1 MTMGEEKSSSS
12 QKKFLCPRLIDY
24 LVIVGARYPNQNNNV
39 AQTPELVRRYPIEDH
54 DDFPLPPDVVF
65 FTQPE
70 GCISVGQ
77 KRMSLRENTSFTF
90 ILTEK
95 DTGKVRYGVCVNFFR
110 PFEKKVSEHRSK
122 EKKTNYNENQK
133 TYEQNSLGVPIPD
146 QPEADKSPRTRRRLK
161 TAKRVR
167 NNSLTTLCI
176 LSHHPFFGA
185 FRECL
190 FTLKKMIDACNE
202 RTRRKVGSK
211 CAVRDSVW
219 GVLTG
224 VCENPG
230 ILRHDVREIE
240 TWILR
245 LLSSPVPVPGKTR
258 VELQILPLHMHTPM
272 PLALPDH
279 TRFSMADFPLH
290 LPLELLGVETCLQV
304 LTCILQE
311 HKVVLQ
317 SRDYNALSM
326 SVMAFVSMI
335 YPLEYMFPVI
345 PLLPTC
351 MASSEQLLLAPT
363 PYIIGVP
370 ASFFPYKSGFKMPDD
385 VWLIDLDSNK
395 ITVPLSAD
403 ELPSLPEPEG
413 TVLKN
418 HLKQALASMS
428 MSPQAISNLDKADG
442 NAKPAW
448 TRRESFSSDMGFN
461 PFIYGNDVD
470 SVDIA
475 TRIAMVKFF
484 NSPNVLANFVEHT
497 RTLRLHPRPV
507 VAFQIHQFLQ
517 SRPQKSQF
525 TDRLA
530 KTQAI
535 EYFAE
540 WSLNPTN
547 VAFLR
552 VHTGVYDPQ
561 LIGDKPKWYSAQL
574 SPVEFNVY
582 DEKLTLASALA
593 AAIDQTSDDENPT
606 DESGSNTEEEDDAG
620 STSSSYSSL
629 SDFVTDIMN
638 SDIPGDVSGEFENL
652 PPVDLEHHA
661 VYSPPH
667 ELQIPASAM
676 SNSDSAFSIP
686 DSDSSASSYP
696 SLGHDLDVEYPQLQA
711 SSPLYKADISMT
723 SEHPPEVILSGGD
736 TDADV
741 ESLKYDS
748 DSNYSGTTAN
758 TVEYL
763 GTPTTRKFSVDHDNN
778 SIQSDPGYPPA
789 QRERSR
795 NGHSDWG
802 ESSSLGNS
810 MEISTGRKSMD
821 DERSRGTSTVI
832 KKLSAMLRSDSA
844 ESSPVTTP
852 QRRPP
857 HLKGL
862 SDSRSTEREQGSPTT
877 SIASSDFN
885 GYPPSIKSDPG
896 NYRSSSGV
904 SSMSLPLGSTRKKK
918 HLSPFPTGSRKASLV
933 ERSTLIKHSSTGRKT
948 PDKERPSPTSPP
960 EVIASQENQQFLKE
974 VIRNVMEGNGV
985 GWLSLPRLKKLMQNE
1000 NLRAQVVSQLYPQD
1014 STVTEDYIEDVKI
1027 TKQVYKGLITV
1038 LKALINGLE
1047 YTFETSGSGGM
1058 ASASS
1063 VLEII
1068 HTHYFGKEVDIK
1080 SQTQKK
1086 EASTPDDESMFGS
1099 REGLYMSGDFGGS
1112 FHYIHPYGGS
1122 KYDTHSLNED
1132 NLIAALGWSAKE
1144 KTSNGKTEHSSKIED
1159 NRNDSSFDIV
1169 DESELE
1175 SLGGVTG
1182 SGVQGAVGIATGVA
1196 VSGTPSEQDDDGGIE
1211 IIAKATDD
1219 LPTEGLPSDVKKNKH
1234 LEKISSIDS
1243 EASEASTLVSN
1254 SSDTLGNDSD
1264 ISSNSGDGKTK
1275 KKSRINHHS
1284 IRTTMSDSEIE
1295 LNGPAQHSRRKRLPS
1310 VWNAKSRVSAG
1321 FRYHAGN
1328 MIATDMATSPEAV
1341 PRQYVFESLIGK
1353 DRSPLWNKML
1363 FWEDLYFDS
1372 VSAERDAVGM
1382 DQGPA
1387 EMMSRYFGLGQM
1399 EKKRLE
1405 EDEDKL
1411 LATMLHNMIGFMV
1424 MMKVPKPE
1432 IKKKIRRLLG
1442 KAHIGLVHSQ
1452 EVNELLDEI
1461 NNLYG
1466 NDIDLKPSVSRQMRK
1481 HSFVVHAG
1489 TDTRGDVLFM
1499 EVCDD
1504 AIIIR
1509 SGNGSVCD
1517 RCWYEKLINMTY
1529 CPKTKVLCLWR
1540 KVAQETRL
1548 DKFYTKKCRELY
1560 YCVKESMEKAA
1571 LRQNGLPGG
1580 NELGGEFPIQDVRTG
1595 EGGLLQVT
1603 LEGIGLKFAHTKQFI
1618 ELKDIKKCHTK
1629 KDVFIIHEFNTQSK
1643 EVVKKRYKSSMANE
1657 ICYAVLCVFSY
1668 VAAAKSAENN
1678 RKEMEAKMA
1687 TKRIEY
1693 LQD

>member
-1 MTMGEEKSSSS
+1 MGEDKYAPNKE
-12 QKKFLCPRLIDY
+12 KKFFCPRLIDY

-39 AQTPELVRRYPIEDH
+39 AQTPDMLRRYPMEDH
-54 DDFPLPPDVVF
+54 QDFPLPPDVIF
-65 FTQPE
+65 FCQPE

-77 KRMSLRENTSFTF
+77 RRMSLRENTSFTF
-90 ILTEK
+90 TLTEK
-95 DTGKVRYGVCVNFFR
+95 DTGKVRYGVCVNFYR
-110 PFEKKVSEHRSK
+110 PFEKKMSEHRSK
-122 EKKTNYNENQK
+122 EKKTNHNENQK
-133 TYEQNSLGVPIPD
+133 AYEQTSLSVPSPD
-146 QPEADKSPRTRRRLK
+146 HEGEKSPRTKRRMK

-167 NNSLTTLCI
+167 NNSLTSLCI
-176 LSHHPFFGA
+176 ISHHPFFGA

-190 FTLKKMIDACNE
+190 FILKKMIDACSE

-211 CAVRDSVW
+211 NARDSVW

-230 ILRHDVREIE
+230 IVRHDVREIE

-245 LLSSPVPVPGKTR
+245 LLSAPVPVPGKTR
-258 VELQILPLHMHTPM
+258 IELEILPTHMHSPLT
-272 PLALPDH
+272 LALPDH

-351 MASSEQLLLAPT
+351 MSSAEQLLLAPT

-370 ASFFPYKSGFKMPDD
+370 ASFFPYKSQFRMPDD

-403 ELPSLPEPEG
+403 ELPTLPEPEG

-428 MSPQAISNLDKADG
+428 MSPQAINNLDKADG

-448 TRRESFSSDMGFN
+448 TRRESFTSEVGFN

-475 TRIAMVKFF
+475 TRVAMVKFF
-484 NSPNVLANFVEHT
+484 NSPNIMANFVEHT

-507 VAFQIHQFLQ
+507 VAFQMNQFLQ
-517 SRPQKSQF
+517 SRAHRSQF
-525 TDRLA
+525 IDRLS
-530 KTQAI
+530 KTQAV
-535 EYFAE
+535 EFFAE

-561 LIGDKPKWYSAQL
+561 LIGDKPKWYCAQL
-574 SPVEFNVY
+574 SPVEFKVY
-582 DEKLTLASALA
+582 DEKLTLAATLA
-593 AAIDQTSDDENPT
+593 ESIEGTSDDENPT

-638 SDIPGDVSGEFENL
+638 SDITGDVTGEFESI
-652 PPVDLEHHA
+652 PPVDLEHHS
-661 VYSPPH
+661 VYAPPH
-667 ELQIPASAM
+667 DLQIPASAM
-676 SNSDSAFSIP
+676 SNSDSTFSIP
-686 DSDSSASSYP
+686 DSESSASSYP
-696 SLGHDLDVEYPQLQA
+696 SLGHDLDSEFGPGG
-711 SSPLYKADISMT
+711 SSTPPLYQRSVLKADTPLSP
-723 SEHPPEVILSGGD
+723 EHPPEVTLSGAD

-763 GTPTTRKFSVDHDNN
+763 GTPTTGKYSVDHDNN
-778 SIQSDPGYPPA
+778 SIQSDPGFTESMHDKRRVPENGAVGNPG
-789 QRERSR
+789 RSR
-795 NGHSDWG
+795 QSD
-802 ESSSLGNS
+802 EEEQKTSSNVL
-810 MEISTGRKSMD
+810 R
-821 DERSRGTSTVI
+821 
-832 KKLSAMLRSDSA
+832 KLSSILRSEST
-844 ESSPVTTP
+844 ESSPSTTP
-852 QRRPP
+852 KKKPP
-857 HLKGL
+857 LLKGL
-862 SDSRSTEREQGSPTT
+862 SDSRSIERDPMGSPT

-904 SSMSLPLGSTRKKK
+904 SSMSLPIGRKKK
-918 HLSPFPTGSRKASLV
+918 HLSPFPSGSRKTSLV
-933 ERSTLIKHSSTGRKT
+933 ERSTLIKHSVTGKKT
-948 PDKERPSPTSPP
+948 PEKEKASPTSPP
-960 EVIASQENQQFLKE
+960 EVLANQENQQFLKE

-1027 TKQVYKGLITV
+1027 TKQVYKGLISV
-1038 LKALINGLE
+1038 IKALIAGLE
-1047 YTFETSGSGGM
+1047 HTYETSGSGGM
-1058 ASASS
+1058 ASAFT
-1063 VLEII
+1063 VLEIA
-1068 HTHYFGKEVDIK
+1068 HTHYYGKEIDK
-1080 SQTQKK
+1080 SHSQKK
-1086 EASTPDDESMFGS
+1086 GALTPDDESMLCS
-1099 REGLYMSGDFGGS
+1099 PEGW
-1112 FHYIHPYGGS
+1112 
-1122 KYDTHSLNED
+1122 T
-1132 NLIAALGWSAKE
+1132 AKE
-1144 KTSNGKTEHSSKIED
+1144 KETSVKKEHTDKIED

-1169 DESELE
+1169 DESEIETLGNG
-1175 SLGGVTG
+1175 SPSQGATGGVP
-1182 SGVQGAVGIATGVA
+1182 A
-1196 VSGTPSEQDDDGGIE
+1196 SGTPDQDDDNGIE
-1211 IIAKATDD
+1211 IVAKETNGVPGNSSSPDAP
-1219 LPTEGLPSDVKKNKH
+1219 LKKNKQ
-1234 LEKISSIDS
+1234 LEKISSLDS

-1264 ISSNSGDGKTK
+1264 ISNNSSDSKTK

-1295 LNGPAQHSRRKRLPS
+1295 LNGPAQYARRKRLPS
-1310 VWNAKSRVSAG
+1310 VWSAKSRVSAG

-1341 PRQYVFESLIGK
+1341 PRQYIFEGLIGK
-1353 DRSPLWNKML
+1353 DKSSLWNKMQ
-1363 FWEDLYFDS
+1363 FWEDTFLDA

-1387 EMMSRYFGLGQM
+1387 EMMSRYFGLGYLEQR
-1399 EKKRLE
+1399 RLE

-1411 LATMLHNMIGFMV
+1411 LSTMLHNMIAYMV

-1432 IKKKIRRLLG
+1432 VKKKIRRLLG
-1442 KAHIGLVHSQ
+1442 KSHIGLAQSQ

-1461 NNLYG
+1461 NNLHG

-1509 SGNGSVCD
+1509 SGNGAVCD

-1571 LRQNGLPGG
+1571 LRQNGLAGG
-1580 NELGGEFPIQDVRTG
+1580 NELGGEFPIQDVKTG

-1629 KDVFIIHEFNTQSK
+1629 KDVFIIHEYNSQSK
-1643 EVVKKRYKSSMANE
+1643 EVIKRRYKSSMANE

-1668 VAAAKSAENN
+1668 VAAARSAENN

-1687 TKRIEY
+1687 LKRNEY
-1693 LQD
+1693 LQDN